1 MALEHRGGAS
11 SDCTGWVVLCCT
23 DRRWPPGRVGGG
35 RVSLFGG
42 FVRFQELLGE
52 FVDLVGTS
60 DFVGQQGQLDYM
72 EIFVEV
78 LHLWRED
85 QPSNR
90 TTAAVNV
97 DFTPS
102 RHRAQTHTWSRYL
115 D

>member
-11 SDCTGWVVLCCT
+11 SDCTGCVLLYGQEMAS
-23 DRRWPPGRVGGG
+23 RKGWRWG
-35 RVSLFGG
+35 VSLFGG
-42 FVRFQELLGE
+42 FVWFQELLGE

-60 DFVGQQGQLDYM
+60 DFVGQQRQFDYM

-90 TTAAVNV
+90 TMAAVNM

-102 RHRAQTHTWSRYL
+102 RHRSQTHTWSRYL